1 MTPPSEPLVPR
12 ALFAY
17 ALAAFSGF
25 LYFLSFPGPGLWPVA
40 FVALVPL
47 IVALRGQTPKRAAG
61 VGWMAGFTMTM
72 TGFYW
77 LLGMLQAFSGFPWP
91 VCLVLMALLCA
102 YQGGRFALLGWICGR
117 AEQRGWPFGI
127 VFALGFGTSEF
138 LYPLLFPWHFAAAIY
153 KVVAL
158 TQLAEVGNVVL
169 VSLVLVAANLAIAE
183 PVVARLRGVKPRWR
197 IAGALAVVPLLAAAY
212 GALRIYQVDAAVAA
226 APKARVGLVQANMGL
241 LAKRKEKRAGLLRH
255 LRLTKE
261 LQKAAPLDL
270 VVWSETSV
278 MSAMEESLVPVMYPM
293 QFTKQLEVPAIFG
306 GVLVR
311 PVDDQREYVLFNSAL
326 ATDKAGK
333 VIGRYDKQYL
343 LAFGEYLPLGDKFP
357 VLYDWSPQSGKFTP
371 GKSLEPLRVA
381 GREVAVF
388 ICYEDIIPGF
398 VNKIVASGSPDLLVN
413 MTNDAWFGNTT
424 QPWIHFALS
433 TFRAIEHRRYFI
445 RSTNSGVSA
454 FVDPVGRVV
463 SHTDTF
469 KEQALAH
476 DIAWIKAKTPYEL
489 YGDLPWWIVSATA
502 IGMSFFRRP
511 ARKPQVEPSTATGVA
526 EGEATS

>member
-1 MTPPSEPLVPR
+1 VTPPSEPLIPR
-12 ALFAY
+12 APIAY
-17 ALAAFSGF
+17 ALATLSGL
-25 LYFLSFPGPGLWPVA
+25 LYFLSFPGPALWPLA

-47 IVALRGQTPKRAAG
+47 MVALRGQKPRRAAG
-61 VGWMAGFTMTM
+61 LGWMAGFTMTM

-91 VCLVLMALLCA
+91 LCLVLMALLNA
-102 YQGGRFALLGWICGR
+102 YQGGRFALLGWISGR
-117 AEQRGWPFGI
+117 AEQRGWPFGV
-127 VFALGFGTSEF
+127 VFALGFGASEF

-153 KVVAL
+153 KLPAL

-169 VSLVLVAANLAIAE
+169 VSLMLVAANLAIAE
-183 PVVARLRGVKPRWR
+183 LVVARLRHVRPRWR
-197 IAGALAVVPLLAAAY
+197 VVAGLAAVPALAAVY
-212 GALRIYQVDAAVAA
+212 GAIRIHQVDAAVAA

-261 LQKAAPLDL
+261 LQEAGPLDL

-278 MSAMEESLVPVMYPM
+278 MSAMEESLVPTMYPM
-293 QFTKQLEVPAIFG
+293 QFTRQLGVPAIFG

-311 PVDDQREYVLFNSAL
+311 PVDDTREYVLFNSAL
-326 ATDKAGK
+326 ATDKDGK

-343 LAFGEYLPLGDKFP
+343 LAFGEYLPLGDRFP
-357 VLYDWSPQSGKFTP
+357 ILYDWSPQSGKFSP
-371 GKSLEPLRVA
+371 GKSLQPLRVA
-381 GREVAVF
+381 GRQVAVF

-398 VNKIVASGSPDLLVN
+398 VNSIVGNGSPDLLVN
-413 MTNDAWFGNTT
+413 MTNDAWFGDTT
-424 QPWIHFALS
+424 QPWIHFSLS

-476 DIAWIKAKTPYEL
+476 EIAWMQAKTPYEL
-489 YGDLPWWIVSATA
+489 YGDLPWWLVSAAA
-502 IGMSFFRRP
+502 IGMSFIRRP
-511 ARKPQVEPSTATGVA
+511 ARKPKVEPSPATDVTDGQA
-526 EGEATS
+526 AS